1 MLNKIYYFNSND
13 NYCGYFLSR
22 KLTELINDYR
32 DTYNGIVILCIG
44 SDRSTGDS
52 LGPLVGYK
60 LQSKHLFNTVVYGS
74 LQNPVHALNIDNIM
88 DEIYIKHPGS
98 LVIAIDASTGKKNHI
113 GYITLTKGPLRPGLA
128 VCKDL
133 KPIGHICITGIVNIQ
148 SVMNHMILQTTRL
161 GTVMN
166 LADSI
171 SNAVFNACKTINYS
185 Q

>member
-1 MLNKIYYFNSND
+1 MINKIYYFNSTD
-13 NYCGYFLSR
+13 TYCGYFLSR
-22 KLTELINDYR
+22 KLTEFINDYR
-32 DTYNGIVILCIG
+32 DMYDGIVILCIG

-60 LQSKHLFNTVVYGS
+60 LQSKQLFGTIVYGS
-74 LQNPVHALNIDNIM
+74 LNYPVHALNLDDIM
-88 DEIYIKHPGS
+88 KEIHLNHPHS
-98 LVIAIDASTGKKNHI
+98 LVIAIDASTGSKNHI

-128 VCKDL
+128 VRKNL

-161 GTVMN
+161 STVMN

-171 SNAVFNACKTINYS
+171 SNAIFNACKTVTTN
-185 Q
+185 